1 MESAAVAA
9 TGLSNASF
17 ALNIALLQHGWR
29 DEFDAGTLERGLRYA
44 RQQRVDEQWQAELD
58 EKGGLTLS
66 GDVAGSLGTPYHTTI
81 KLTSAGTRHQM
92 RTACSCPVGSTC
104 KHAVALIDTFLS
116 TGPLGK
122 ALEIPD
128 TLEPDEVEQAPSFQA
143 AKREWTIWLQ
153 HHSQAPAVPSAMQVD
168 ANDPLGLFLDV
179 QSGHR
184 GLPAL
189 TVQPVWQQ
197 LPPSCGP
204 GQYQPHRQRPFVAVS
219 HRQLWLRLRQPA
231 SP

>member
-1 MESAAVAA
+1 AAVAA

-44 RQQRVDEQWQAELD
+44 RQQRVDEQWQVELD

-66 GDVAGSLGTPYHTTI
+66 GDVAGSLGTPYRTMI
-81 KLTSAGTRHQM
+81 MLAPVGTRHQM

-116 TGPLGK
+116 SGPLGK
-122 ALEIPD
+122 ALEVPD
-128 TLEPDEVEQAPSFQA
+128 TLEPDEVEQAPSLQA

-153 HHSQAPAVPSAMQVD
+153 HHSQAPAVPSAVQVG
-168 ANDPLGLFLDV
+168 ANHRLGLFLDV

-189 TVQPVWQQ
+189 TVQPVWLRPSKSKTQ
-197 LPPSCGP
+197 LDRWVSP
-204 GQYQPHRQRPFVAVS
+204 VKVEVS
-219 HRQLWLRLRQPA
+219 HVG
-231 SP
+231 